1 MGNKIQIIIIIIII
15 IIVIV
20 IIIIKR
26 SMLSLIRRV
35 AITKVFS
42 FILQSDEREDLDR
55 LTYGPSVHRKKF
67 GI

>member
-1 MGNKIQIIIIIIII
+1 
-15 IIVIV
+15 
-20 IIIIKR
+20 
-26 SMLSLIRRV
+26 MLSLIRRV

-55 LTYGPSVHRKKF
+55 LTYGPSVHRKKV

>member
-1 MGNKIQIIIIIIII
+1 MGNKIQIILIIITIIII
-15 IIVIV
+15 

-26 SMLSLIRRV
+26 SMLLLIRRV

-55 LTYGPSVHRKKF
+55 LTYGPSVHRKKV